1 LELHATKAGILQ
13 TTHNFETTFLLG
25 ALVVLAFWYIV
36 RWILL
41 NRRTPEPGVSR
52 PGAVDLLIGFV
63 CNFFDALGI
72 GNFATTTALFKLRRQ
87 PADER
92 VPGTLNVGYALP
104 TVVEALIFI
113 AAINVDVATL
123 VGMIVASVLGGLFG
137 VGIVNR
143 LPRRAIQVGMG
154 LALLIAALLMLAANL
169 HWTPGGGTAQGLS
182 GHRLVLAIGTNF
194 LLGALNTL
202 GVGLYAPC
210 MILVSLLGMSPLAA
224 FPIMMGSCAFL
235 MPAAGTRFIAARRY
249 DLRASLGLT
258 LGGIPGVLLA
268 AYVVKSL
275 PLLWLRW
282 LVVVVVLYASTL
294 MLLSAYRSRAKADT
308 TATPGDAL
316 DATSARGS
324 RESV

>member
-1 LELHATKAGILQ
+1 LELRATKAGMQ
-13 TTHNFETTFLLG
+13 TTHNLETTFLLG
-25 ALVVLAFWYIV
+25 ALVALAFWYIV

-41 NRRTPEPGVSR
+41 NRRTPEPSVSQ
-52 PGAVDLLIGFV
+52 PGPVDLLIGFV

-123 VGMIVASVLGGLFG
+123 VGMIGASVLGGLFG

-169 HWTPGGGTAQGLS
+169 HWTPGGGTAVGLS

-224 FPIMMGSCAFL
+224 FPVMMGSCAFL
-235 MPAAGTRFIAARRY
+235 MPAAGTRFITARRY

-258 LGGIPGVLLA
+258 LGGIPGVLVA

-294 MLLSAYRSRAKADT
+294 LLLSAYRSRAKGPAPAQPVGAQ
-308 TATPGDAL
+308 AT
-316 DATSARGS
+316 TSARES